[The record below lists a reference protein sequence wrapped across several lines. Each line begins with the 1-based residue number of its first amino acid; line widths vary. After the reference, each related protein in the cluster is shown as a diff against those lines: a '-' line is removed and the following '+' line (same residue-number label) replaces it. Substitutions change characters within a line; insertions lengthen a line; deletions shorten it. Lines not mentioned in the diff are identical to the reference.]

1 MGGRTMKK
9 KIEKD
14 FAAAYDQHADAIFRH
29 CYTRTGNRAL
39 ARDLTQET
47 FLRAWGSVAEGAA
60 IENLRAFLYRVAT
73 NAVIDHVRKAK
84 EYSLD
89 TMMDEGFDPASR
101 GHYAITAR
109 ADYGDFMRALTR
121 LDDMHKTVV
130 TMRLIDDMSP
140 REIAKILNEP
150 ENTVSVRIHRGIKK
164 LKELLSQTDSTT
176 KTI

>member
-1 MGGRTMKK
+1 MDGRKMKK

-60 IENLRAFLYRVAT
+60 IDNLRAFLYRIAT

-89 TMMDEGFDPASR
+89 FMMEEGFDPASR
-101 GHYAITAR
+101 GHQAIA
-109 ADYGDFMRALTR
+109 AKAEYGDFMRALTQ
-121 LDDMHKTVV
+121 LDDTHKTAVS
-130 TMRLIDDMSP
+130 MRLIDDMSP

-164 LKELLSQTDSTT
+164 LKELLSQPN
-176 KTI
+176 TI